1 MKKTDREIVRQKFG
15 GRCAYCGE
23 HLQAKW
29 HVDHLLPIV
38 RDNWL
43 HQGAAPIHGH
53 RDVIENMM
61 PACPP
66 CNIDKRSLT
75 LEDWRG
81 IISRSG
87 SVLERDSA
95 TFRRAMRY
103 GLVAVNAPKIVFHF
117 ESVGEVTE

>member
-23 HLQAKW
+23 HLRAKW

-103 GLVAVNAPKIVFHF
+103 GLVVVHAPKIVFHF
-117 ESVGEVTE
+117 ETINEVTE